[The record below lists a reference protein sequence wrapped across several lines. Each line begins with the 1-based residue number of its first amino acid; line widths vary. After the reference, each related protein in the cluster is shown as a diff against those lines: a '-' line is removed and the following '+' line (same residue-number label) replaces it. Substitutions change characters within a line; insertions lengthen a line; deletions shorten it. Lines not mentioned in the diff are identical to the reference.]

1 MVKRIGT
8 IRSRTRQKFSK
19 DSNCKG
25 KISMTDYFQEFKDGD
40 RVVLKTES
48 SIQTGM
54 YHPRFYGKVGTIA
67 GKEGKCYKVHI
78 VDIKK
83 SKTLIVHP
91 VHLKRLK

>member
-8 IRSRTRQKFSK
+8 LRNRTRQKFTK

-40 RVVLKTES
+40 KVVLKTES
-48 SIQTGM
+48 AVQKGM
-54 YHPRFYGKVGTIA
+54 YHPRFYGKVGTII
-67 GKEGKCYKVHI
+67 GKEGRCYRINI
-78 VDIKK
+78 VDIHK

-91 VHLKRLK
+91 VHLKRLQ